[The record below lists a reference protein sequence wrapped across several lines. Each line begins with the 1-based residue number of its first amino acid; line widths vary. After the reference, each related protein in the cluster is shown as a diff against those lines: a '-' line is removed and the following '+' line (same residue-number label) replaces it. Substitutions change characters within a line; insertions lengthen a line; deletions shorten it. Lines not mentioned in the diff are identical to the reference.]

1 MEYVRLFNDLT
12 ITAVNTLNMFVLSL
26 RSVIFFR
33 IKNLVYVLFFRN
45 MCYFCIVIYQTYRV
59 IDLLINNNRMSSA
72 IAQILSEKQRTSR
85 LRKLFLASI

>member
-1 MEYVRLFNDLT
+1 MSY
-12 ITAVNTLNMFVLSL
+12 
-26 RSVIFFR
+26 
-33 IKNLVYVLFFRN
+33 FRN

-85 LRKLFLASI
+85 LRKLFPLASEFKDKVVFDLIWTRGSSPNFIDS